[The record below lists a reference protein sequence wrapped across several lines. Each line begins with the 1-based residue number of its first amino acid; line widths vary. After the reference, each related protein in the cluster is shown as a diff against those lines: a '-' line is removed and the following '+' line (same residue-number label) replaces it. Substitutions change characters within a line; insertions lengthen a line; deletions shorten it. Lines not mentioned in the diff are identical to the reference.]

1 MTIRIGTQVRESET
15 DPNWQMYPGETGVVV
30 ARADEEMGFSPGEG
44 GFGRHWMVHIGG
56 EDMVFLDTDL
66 AVAS

>member
-1 MTIRIGTQVRESET
+1 
-15 DPNWQMYPGETGVVV
+15 MYPGETGFVV
-30 ARADEEMGFSPGEG
+30 ARADEEMGFSPGES

-66 AVAS
+66 AVTQ

>member
-1 MTIRIGTQVRESET
+1 MIRVGTQVREAET
-15 DPNWQMYPGETGVVV
+15 DPSWQMYPGTAGVVV

-44 GFGRHWMVHIGG
+44 GFGRFWMVRIDG

-66 AVAS
+66 AVVS